1 MRALTGIHLA
11 ESDSSGELRVEITSH
26 DHAYS
31 KSLPQGF
38 AYGTDVN
45 VENIK
50 RWYDHQIYLK
60 DPRDPGLQRDLPG
73 FRVSP
78 RFYSDD
84 AEAKVLGKLAGIDKP
99 GLVVKKQPGWTS
111 VYSSAPILPAGLLRN
126 IARAA
131 GCHIY
136 SDAGDIVYANR
147 NILCVYAPGGGTR
160 TIHLPAKSKVV
171 DLLENRTVADG
182 AKDFPLTLKANSA
195 VLLGIER

>member
-1 MRALTGIHLA
+1 LTRIHLA

-84 AEAKVLGKLAGIDKP
+84 AEAQVLGKLAGIDKA

-131 GCHIY
+131 GDVI
-136 SDAGDIVYANR
+136 R

-160 TIHLPAKSKVV
+160 AIHLPAKSKVV

-182 AKDFPLTLKANSA
+182 AKDFP
-195 VLLGIER
+195 